1 MGQARDA
8 RDPALVHVLFICGKA
23 SRRSPTAADLAS
35 RIPGVQADFAGLSAD
50 ADERLTA
57 EQIDRA
63 DVIAVM
69 ERRQLARLKRQFGPR
84 LGRARIVC
92 LDVPDRYAYMEP
104 ALVARLQPRL
114 DRILGTVA

>member
-1 MGQARDA
+1 M
-8 RDPALVHVLFICGKA
+8 VYVLFICGKA
-23 SRRSPTAADLAS
+23 RRRSPTAADMAS
-35 RIPGVQADFAGLSAD
+35 RIPGVEADFAGLSAD

-63 DVIAVM
+63 DVVAVM

-114 DRILGTVA
+114 DRILGPVA